1 MKFWEV
7 IAAAQQHV
15 PYLCGSDT
23 AIGEGRSCSCIAYAF
38 LVQKELPYM
47 ILDVSILSKYII
59 NFISQICVE
68 PFPEVGRIEGCEFG
82 KAVQ

>member
-47 ILDVSILSKYII
+47 ILGVSILSK
-59 NFISQICVE
+59 
-68 PFPEVGRIEGCEFG
+68 FPEVGRIEGCEFG